1 MPASVQHDEFSV
13 VLAGSLRI
21 EVTKALTTTTIALRG
36 EWDLSASR
44 AADQAIHEALADRPE
59 LLVLDLS
66 GLSFIDSSGIHRT
79 LALVQGSSD
88 LGIRLA
94 IVRGPRAVQRVFEV
108 CQLIDRL
115 PFLSTSEAR
124 AETAKTTAGGL

>member
-1 MPASVQHDEFSV
+1 MSVSVQHDEFSV

-21 EVTKALTTTTIALRG
+21 EVTKGLTTTTIALRG

-44 AADQAIHEALADRPE
+44 AADEAVHDALADRPE

-79 LALVQGSSD
+79 VALVRGSAD
-88 LGIRLA
+88 LGIRLV

-108 CQLIDRL
+108 CQLTERL

-124 AETAKTTAGGL
+124 VETAKTTAGGL